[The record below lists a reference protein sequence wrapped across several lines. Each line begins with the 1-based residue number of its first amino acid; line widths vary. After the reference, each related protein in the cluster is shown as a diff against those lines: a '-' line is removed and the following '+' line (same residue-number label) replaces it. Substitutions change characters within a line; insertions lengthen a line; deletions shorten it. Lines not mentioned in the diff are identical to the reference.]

1 VPQKI
6 NFHNTDYNLTHNDE
20 LTHQTLCSKRISKNS
35 MFSRLYKSA
44 KSIFTDSAETE
55 KTQPTPIVELP
66 RDETMV
72 TTRQKDTQTPADREI
87 EEKDSINVYV
97 PSSSSSKRQRKG
109 AKGKSSS
116 EEDEA
121 EYVPPSSRK
130 RKRLPVR
137 AKDAESPDLGKTR
150 PVVEIP
156 VKKISPD
163 PDHANTGPTEEEEVE
178 DTEAQDEEH
187 NAVAAETLENS
198 KHRRFGSEPAEDEF
212 FSIAREVVNDEE
224 NQASKAGEDSR
235 VIEDSEDS
243 EDDAPEAV
251 GIQEAA
257 KNVKLKDREAARVV
271 KE

>member
-1 VPQKI
+1 VLQKI

-20 LTHQTLCSKRISKNS
+20 LSHQTLCPKGIPKNS

-44 KSIFTDSAETE
+44 KAILIDSAESE
-55 KTQPTPIVELP
+55 KTQPTPIVEP
-66 RDETMV
+66 PPDETMV
-72 TTRQKDTQTPADREI
+72 TTRQKDTQNADHQI
-87 EEKDSINVYV
+87 EEEDSINVYV
-97 PSSSSSKRQRKG
+97 LSSSSKRQRKG

-137 AKDAESPDLGKTR
+137 AKDSPDIGKTR

-156 VKKISPD
+156 VKKISPE
-163 PDHANTGPTEEEEVE
+163 PNNGNTSASDEEEEE
-178 DTEAQDEEH
+178 EQQGTKARDEEH
-187 NAVAAETLENS
+187 AAASAKSVEKS

-212 FSIAREVVNDEE
+212 FSTAGEVVNDTGRSTFEV
-224 NQASKAGEDSR
+224 GEDSG

-243 EDDAPEAV
+243 EDEAPEAV
-251 GIQEAA
+251 GIHEAA
-257 KNVKLKDREAARVV
+257 EHVKSKDREAARVV
-271 KE
+271 QE